1 MRKPCR
7 ILQSTTASRGG
18 LVFQCKMLELDDLS
32 RILQTVTNIEKQLF
46 FNYFFL
52 IISFW
57 LFFCNFFG
65 GFPDQLVQKFWLFN
79 ADSKLG
85 CKYLSLANWY
95 YKKCWPLG
103 PCVKYWITNQP
114 TLRVGLHSIRITR
127 GSIRASLVAT
137 FRPSASTPPLVMPGL
152 THSWYGLSDQP
163 TLRVGWLS

>member
-7 ILQSTTASRGG
+7 ILQYTTASRGG

-65 GFPDQLVQKFWLFN
+65 GFLKRRVNKTIWDIYTLKKNFYVKLMLPKSLRNYTKFATKFLKICLPPRPFWTMFKKLQIWNSMASLSRLSTTLLNLRQSPNFNKFN
-79 ADSKLG
+79 ARS
-85 CKYLSLANWY
+85 
-95 YKKCWPLG
+95 
-103 PCVKYWITNQP
+103 
-114 TLRVGLHSIRITR
+114 
-127 GSIRASLVAT
+127 
-137 FRPSASTPPLVMPGL
+137 
-152 THSWYGLSDQP
+152 
-163 TLRVGWLS
+163 